1 LVSTNKTISVSKADL
16 HRKCPYKC
24 SAISIKTPHGKSY
37 YPLYNITMTVHELHL
52 HHTQRPFEPFRLLVA
67 DGRSYEVRHP
77 ERLASL
83 RNGRMIS
90 VATDAG
96 FVILDLLLITGLE
109 KPVPGRHRSR
119 RRAS

>member
-1 LVSTNKTISVSKADL
+1 MTIQEL
-16 HRKCPYKC
+16 
-24 SAISIKTPHGKSY
+24 
-37 YPLYNITMTVHELHL
+37 ELH
-52 HHTQRPFEPFRLLVA
+52 HAQRPFEPFRLLVA

-83 RNGRMIS
+83 RSGRMIS
-90 VATDAG
+90 VATDEG

-109 KPVPGRHRSR
+109 KPIPKRRNGAK

>member
-1 LVSTNKTISVSKADL
+1 
-16 HRKCPYKC
+16 
-24 SAISIKTPHGKSY
+24 
-37 YPLYNITMTVHELHL
+37 MTTQELQL
-52 HHTQRPFEPFRLLVA
+52 HHAQKPFEPFRLLVA

-83 RNGRMIS
+83 RTGRMIS
-90 VATDAG
+90 VATDEG

-109 KPVPGRHRSR
+109 KPIHKRRNGSK

>member
-1 LVSTNKTISVSKADL
+1 
-16 HRKCPYKC
+16 
-24 SAISIKTPHGKSY
+24 
-37 YPLYNITMTVHELHL
+37 MTVHELHL

>member
-1 LVSTNKTISVSKADL
+1 MTTQELQL
-16 HRKCPYKC
+16 R
-24 SAISIKTPHGKSY
+24 HGQK
-37 YPLYNITMTVHELHL
+37 
-52 HHTQRPFEPFRLLVA
+52 PFEPFRLLVA

-83 RNGRMIS
+83 RTGRMIS
-90 VATDAG
+90 VATDDG

-109 KPVPGRHRSR
+109 KPIHKRRNGSK

>member
-1 LVSTNKTISVSKADL
+1 
-16 HRKCPYKC
+16 
-24 SAISIKTPHGKSY
+24 
-37 YPLYNITMTVHELHL
+37 MTVQELHL

-67 DGRSYEVRHP
+67 DGRSYDVKHP

-83 RNGRMIS
+83 HSGRMIS
-90 VATDAG
+90 VATDEG

-109 KPVPGRHRSR
+109 KPVGGNRIRSR